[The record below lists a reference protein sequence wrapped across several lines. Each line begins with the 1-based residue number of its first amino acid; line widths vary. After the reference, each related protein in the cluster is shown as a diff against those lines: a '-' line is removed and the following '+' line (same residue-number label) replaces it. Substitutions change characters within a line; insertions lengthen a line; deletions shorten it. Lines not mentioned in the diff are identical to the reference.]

1 MKMIS
6 IQKINVPED
15 CNIITNEFYNYDPKK
30 AFTEADNYRYLRE
43 DLFQCTFPEESLIID
58 LGWYGDLKTNTGEFK
73 IDIIKS
79 ENWEIP
85 MHTIYSAS
93 VLEIKELLVKI
104 IDYYSGIAEEEEE
117 EEEASN

>member
-6 IQKINVPED
+6 IQKINVPLD
-15 CNIITNEFYNYDPKK
+15 CKIVNNEFYNYDPKI

-58 LGWYGDLKTNTGEFK
+58 LGWYGDLKSNTGEFK

-85 MHTIYSAS
+85 MHTIYSNS
-93 VLEIKELLVKI
+93 VVEIKELLLKI
-104 IDYYSGIAEEEEE
+104 LDYYSGIVEDE
-117 EEEASN
+117 